1 MNSIT
6 RRTITKVAAA
16 IVAVATLGSMAACGS
31 SSTNGSTSGA
41 KTGSDIITYGNG
53 EPANPL
59 IPGNT
64 NESNGSMVVNTVLF
78 TGLVTTKPDGSLI
91 NEDAEEIKANDD
103 SSQFDITLKSGLKF
117 SDGTPITSESFT
129 KAWSYTANAANGQL
143 NSSFMSV
150 IAGYDDLQK
159 DGLKGDEQLSGLTV
173 KDDTHFTVKLNA
185 PCSIFPTMLVYMGF
199 SPLPESFYKDPKAF
213 GEKPVSSGP
222 YKLKSWKHNDSIEVV
237 PNEYYTGYYKAKNDG
252 ITFKIY
258 TDPKAQY
265 ADVQGGNLDI
275 AGQIPATAL
284 KNLLNDKTIQA
295 YSKPGPNRIMLG
307 IPTDLSHF
315 SGDEGTLRRKAISL
329 AINREQICS
338 KIMSGLA
345 SPAQDFSSP
354 TINGFSDSLKGAD
367 VLKYDAEEA
376 KKLWAEADKISKFD
390 GTFTISY
397 NADASSLKETY
408 EAVANQL
415 KNTLGIDAKTNAI
428 PTKQEY
434 LTALSDDTL
443 HTAYNDNWG
452 PDYPSLENYLKP
464 IYSTTARDSGSNY
477 DKYLNPE
484 FDSLLDKAAA
494 ASTTDEA
501 NKLYQQ
507 AEEML
512 LADLPSVPIY
522 NVNALGA
529 SVKNLKGLE
538 FNWQGNPTLAFITK
552 N

>member
-213 GEKPVSSGP
+213 VEKPVSSGP
-222 YKLKSWKHNDSIEVV
+222 
-237 PNEYYTGYYKAKNDG
+237 
-252 ITFKIY
+252 
-258 TDPKAQY
+258 
-265 ADVQGGNLDI
+265 
-275 AGQIPATAL
+275 
-284 KNLLNDKTIQA
+284 
-295 YSKPGPNRIMLG
+295 
-307 IPTDLSHF
+307 
-315 SGDEGTLRRKAISL
+315 
-329 AINREQICS
+329 
-338 KIMSGLA
+338 
-345 SPAQDFSSP
+345 
-354 TINGFSDSLKGAD
+354 
-367 VLKYDAEEA
+367 
-376 KKLWAEADKISKFD
+376 
-390 GTFTISY
+390 
-397 NADASSLKETY
+397 
-408 EAVANQL
+408 
-415 KNTLGIDAKTNAI
+415 
-428 PTKQEY
+428 
-434 LTALSDDTL
+434 
-443 HTAYNDNWG
+443 
-452 PDYPSLENYLKP
+452 
-464 IYSTTARDSGSNY
+464 
-477 DKYLNPE
+477 
-484 FDSLLDKAAA
+484 
-494 ASTTDEA
+494 
-501 NKLYQQ
+501 
-507 AEEML
+507 
-512 LADLPSVPIY
+512 
-522 NVNALGA
+522 
-529 SVKNLKGLE
+529 
-538 FNWQGNPTLAFITK
+538 
-552 N
+552 